1 MTTQY
6 TSGRTSSGSILTI
19 LLSLVL
25 GAAAVVVFL
34 RHATGGIPARLSTL
48 ITGRASAADLSA
60 LTITGRLQQFN
71 RLPTVLYAGDAVVE
85 SPNAAPALPN
95 TAAPASDKP
104 LLIAHGEI
112 TAGVDLSHLRPED
125 LRIDPRTR
133 SIHVHLPASELFSTS
148 LVPDQTRA
156 ISRLTAL
163 PAPSADTNLTPDER
177 THALAQLQQTALQ
190 SGLLDL
196 ARKNARET
204 VTTFLLSLG
213 FAEVD
218 VL

>member
-6 TSGRTSSGSILTI
+6 TSGRTSSGSTLTI

-48 ITGRASAADLSA
+48 ITGRASAADLSVP
-60 LTITGRLQQFN
+60 TIAGRLQQFN
-71 RLPTVLYAGDAVVE
+71 RLTTVLYASDAVLE
-85 SPNAAPALPN
+85 TPNAVPALLD
-95 TAAPASDKP
+95 TAAPDRP

-112 TAGVDLSHLRPED
+112 TAGVDLAHLRPED

-148 LVPDQTRA
+148 LLPDQTRA

-163 PAPSADTNLTPDER
+163 PVPSADTNLTPEQR
-177 THALAQLQQTALQ
+177 TRAHAQLQQTALQ

-213 FAEVD
+213 FTEVD